1 MQPVDPNSWARGA
14 PGSPPVRFTGED
26 RRWIR
31 LKWEAIRTAQH
42 TADKSNSEWKGL
54 NTSINSWLDSSGIID
69 VVQRAKIKGDNLA
82 LKDALE
88 TGRWH
93 SQNAQ
98 RHIDDLMCFLKMK
111 EMGLL

>member
-1 MQPVDPNSWARGA
+1 MQPVA
-14 PGSPPVRFTGED
+14 FTADE

-31 LKWEAIRTAQH
+31 LKWEAIRGAQQ
-42 TADKSNSEWKGL
+42 TADQANREWQGLSKS
-54 NTSINSWLDSSGIID
+54 IDSWLDSSGITD
-69 VVQRAKIKGDNLA
+69 VVQRTKIKAENLG

-93 SQNAQ
+93 AQNAQ

-111 EMGLL
+111 DMGLL